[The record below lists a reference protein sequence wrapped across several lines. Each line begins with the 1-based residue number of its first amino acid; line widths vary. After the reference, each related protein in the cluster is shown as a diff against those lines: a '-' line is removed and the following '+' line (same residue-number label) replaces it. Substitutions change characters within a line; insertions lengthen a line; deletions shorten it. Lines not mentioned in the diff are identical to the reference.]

1 MATSSKRRKTSK
13 SKSLIRKVK
22 SGGQNTLLTVVGFGL
37 AHEASK
43 YAGKLLNTADGGTT
57 AGVLSSVKDYT
68 IPGALVLLGIFAPEA
83 SSKYAKYLRPIGGGM
98 AAYGGATALKQAT
111 GMSVLSGAPSLGMIH
126 HYSEPHP
133 VAMLNSYRF
142 SELSNGLTPT
152 RRVAL

>member
-1 MATSSKRRKTSK
+1 MATSSKRRRTSQ

-43 YAGKLLNTADGGTT
+43 YAGKLLNPVDGGAT
-57 AGVLSSVKDYT
+57 AGILSNAKSYT

-111 GMSVLSGAPSLGMIH
+111 GMSVLSGAPSLGMLNY
-126 HYSEPHP
+126 YSEPHP
-133 VAMLNSYRF
+133 VAMLNNSRIPQ
-142 SELSNGLTPT
+142 LSRGFTST
-152 RRVAL
+152 SRVAL

>member
-43 YAGKLLNTADGGTT
+43 YAGNLLNPASGAT
-57 AGVLSSVKDYT
+57 AGVLSNAKNYT
-68 IPGALVLLGIFAPEA
+68 IPGALVLLGIFAPEM

-111 GMSVLSGAPSLGMIH
+111 GMSVLSGTPSLGMLH
-126 HYSEPHP
+126 RYTEPHP
-133 VAMLNSYRF
+133 MAMLNNSRF
-142 SELSNGLTPT
+142 PELSQGLTSI